1 VEKATGQ
8 PLSFAIIK
16 VFQAD
21 IKKQLFQRVADKYGR
36 YYLLVP
42 KGNYYLVIEK
52 KQPDGSYQP
61 ISTTPIIYA
70 KQGIIKQRW
79 VV

>member
-1 VEKATGQ
+1 
-8 PLSFAIIK
+8 
-16 VFQAD
+16 
-21 IKKQLFQRVADKYGR
+21 
-36 YYLLVP
+36 VP

-61 ISTTPIIYA
+61 IATTPIIYA

-79 VV
+79 MV